1 MAYPK
6 LEFFRFSLKHKSKN
20 AKTFRDFML
29 ETNKCNNL
37 DTDEVIFSKLY
48 EYFMVKLKTDFAM
61 NDQQKKCITLIQN
74 PVGRTINKYWDLRP
88 QAQNDRC
95 IITGVL
101 NGGTYGKE
109 RILTNILDKHEVDS
123 LLYNQPVLQYYYI
136 FAYFPL
142 DSTEGFFMVH
152 TDSAQESISNFMRKY
167 VSDLFKQGDFLK
179 PEMVIYAPKAIQDK
193 FREDA
198 HITSLSFK
206 TTMIGDRFEEN
217 DPIKNELSEY
227 DVSII
232 IKPKKDKNISMTLAE
247 RFRAYFVPKMFGT
260 RENPHTLEQFEDCRL
275 SARNEEMKSTKIFKW
290 NTKEAEFAPV
300 VYLTDEMIRFNED
313 GTPDFASLAE
323 FCNELFLNV
332 VLPEL
337 RIENNVERVD

>member
-1 MAYPK
+1 MSYPK
-6 LEFFRFSLKHKSKN
+6 LEFFRFALKHRSKI

-29 ETNKCNNL
+29 ENNKCSNA
-37 DTDEVIFSKLY
+37 DTDEIIFSKLY
-48 EYFMVKLKTDFAM
+48 KYFIVKLKTDFAM
-61 NDQQKKCITLIQN
+61 NNQQKKCITLIQN

-88 QAQNDRC
+88 LPQNDRC
-95 IITGVL
+95 IISGVL

-109 RILTNILDKHEVDS
+109 RILTNILNKHEVDS
-123 LLYNQPVLQYYYI
+123 LLSNHPVLQYYYI

-167 VSDLFKQGDFLK
+167 ISDLFKQGDYLK

-206 TTMIGDRFEEN
+206 TTMVGDRFEEN
-217 DPIKNELSEY
+217 DPIKDELSEY
-227 DVSII
+227 EVSIK
-232 IKPKKDKNISMTLAE
+232 IKPKKDRNISMVLAE
-247 RFRAYFVPKMFGT
+247 RLRAHFMPKLFGT
-260 RENPHTLEQFEDCRL
+260 QENPRTLEQFEDCRV
-275 SARNEEMKSTKIFKW
+275 SAKNEEMKSTKIFKW

-313 GTPDFASLAE
+313 GTPDFASLAT
-323 FCNELFLNV
+323 FCDNLFQDI